1 MPGVQGGASAHAG
14 WTVVR
19 HECSSH
25 RFLDPSYLHPICH
38 NFTLQHDRLQSVTT
52 TATKQKIQGELR
64 RIPRRRTSEN
74 SVKAKFAQSLK
85 AEVGVPR
92 RAVPSPRRSTKRRRR
107 RTVDFLRK
115 RLPAQVGTWRGCSS
129 PPARRSCS

>member
-52 TATKQKIQGELR
+52 TATKQKIQGEVR
-64 RIPRRRTSEN
+64 RIPIPGTS
-74 SVKAKFAQSLK
+74 VYRAAQAQSWSPDSWMAALFLFF
-85 AEVGVPR
+85 
-92 RAVPSPRRSTKRRRR
+92 RAGSGRNHSETC
-107 RTVDFLRK
+107 
-115 RLPAQVGTWRGCSS
+115 AGCI
-129 PPARRSCS
+129 

>member
-64 RIPRRRTSEN
+64 RIRRMRTSPYRV
-74 SVKAKFAQSLK
+74 SPKFA
-85 AEVGVPR
+85 
-92 RAVPSPRRSTKRRRR
+92 T
-107 RTVDFLRK
+107 RK
-115 RLPAQVGTWRGCSS
+115 QRQAIEKIRHMGGAPCT
-129 PPARRSCS
+129 SC

>member
-64 RIPRRRTSEN
+64 RIPIPRTRVN
-74 SVKAKFAQSLK
+74 KAK
-85 AEVGVPR
+85 GVR
-92 RAVPSPRRSTKRRRR
+92 L
-107 RTVDFLRK
+107 RT
-115 RLPAQVGTWRGCSS
+115 T
-129 PPARRSCS
+129 SCSLTTCVACRQRVADKVAHRSR